1 MLGSH
6 FLLSKPLS
14 ELGASGPTLCRAGG
28 PAHVPTDSGLS
39 GWVVNRTVS
48 CCIIAGFPAVACLQ
62 KAALEMCIELTEADR
77 R

>member
-6 FLLSKPLS
+6 FLLSKLLS
-14 ELGASGPTLCRAGG
+14 ELGASGPTLSRG

-48 CCIIAGFPAVACLQ
+48 CCIITGFPAVACLQ
-62 KAALEMCIELTEADR
+62 KAALEMCIELTEADSR
-77 R
+77 